1 MNKAELVDAVS
12 KEIVR
17 NFVKKI
23 NKEKKV
29 TVILT
34 THDMADITSLAKRI
48 ILIGKGKVL
57 YDGSLLKLKNKYDT
71 TKYVEITTKDTIN
84 IEHDGILSTEK
95 LNEGYKY
102 TLNTKL
108 INISDFLNIIS
119 KQAKIENIE
128 IEAENI
134 DSIIV
139 KMYKEYEI

>member
-1 MNKAELVDAVS
+1 
-12 KEIVR
+12 
-17 NFVKKI
+17 
-23 NKEKKV
+23 
-29 TVILT
+29 
-34 THDMADITSLAKRI
+34 MADITSLAKRI